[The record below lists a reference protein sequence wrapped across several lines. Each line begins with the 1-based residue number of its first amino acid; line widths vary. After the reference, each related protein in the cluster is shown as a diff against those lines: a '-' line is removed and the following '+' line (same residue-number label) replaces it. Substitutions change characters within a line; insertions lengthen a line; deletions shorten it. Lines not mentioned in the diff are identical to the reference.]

1 MPQKIEH
8 KKRSSPGKGRG
19 QKSPDPEKNF
29 ELQEL
34 EAPEGNCKA
43 HV

>member
-1 MPQKIEH
+1 MPQKREH
-8 KKRSSPGKGRG
+8 KKRSSPLKGRG
-19 QKSPDPEKNF
+19 KNSPDPEEHV

-34 EAPEGNCKA
+34 EAPEGNYKA